1 MQYVP
6 LVKSAAGDKQPYAVY
21 YYLALS
27 GVTVGG
33 KAVRLPARAFAANA
47 AGSGGA
53 IVDSGDPGSLS
64 WSVVSRAMASSLGAS
79 TVRT

>member
-6 LVKSAAGDKQPYAVY
+6 LVKSAAGDKQSYAVY

-47 AGSGGA
+47 AGPA
-53 IVDSGDPGSLS
+53 APS
-64 WSVVSRAMASSLGAS
+64 WTPATPAR
-79 TVRT
+79 